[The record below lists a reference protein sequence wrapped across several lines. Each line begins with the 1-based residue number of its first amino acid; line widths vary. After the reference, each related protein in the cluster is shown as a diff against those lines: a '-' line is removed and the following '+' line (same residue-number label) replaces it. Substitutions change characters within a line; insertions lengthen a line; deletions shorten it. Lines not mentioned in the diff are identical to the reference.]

1 LIPPSFSRRV
11 FLFAAIPPLRL
22 NRKLRLALIGF
33 DGHVQEIVDQLP
45 NLPDVELTA
54 VAGANSDPAA
64 KASNMRRPVVARAKF
79 YNTTADLLA
88 TERLDLA
95 AVCNNDGER
104 AAAIMACIDKG
115 LNVIA
120 EKPLGLS
127 RAEFTEIEAAA
138 AKAKVKVGALLPMR
152 FDPPYLAM
160 KRIVESGEIGEIAQI
175 DAQKSYQLGPRP
187 AWQKRK
193 ELYGSTILW
202 IGIHMI
208 DLMLWTS
215 GRRFTEA
222 ASLQSTVGIPDYGDM
237 ENVTASIFR
246 LDNKGTATLRMDY
259 LRPMTAPG
267 HGDDRLRLAGS
278 KGIVEYQEATGVT
291 LLSQG
296 GPPRVISKL
305 PEQGSVFV
313 DFIRSTYLGE
323 KPALP
328 WTEIRAAHEVTYA
341 AQEAAV
347 RHEMVRVGGSK

>member
-1 LIPPSFSRRV
+1 VPFSRRV
-11 FLFAAIPPLRL
+11 FLAAAISPVHLKRRL
-22 NRKLRLALIGF
+22 KLGLIGF
-33 DGHVQEIVDQLP
+33 DGHVQEILNQLP
-45 NLPDVELTA
+45 NLPDIELTA
-54 VAGANSDPAA
+54 VADAGSDPSARS
-64 KASNMRRPVVARAKF
+64 SNMRHPLVAKAKF
-79 YNTTADLLA
+79 YKTTADLLA
-88 TERLDLA
+88 TERLDVA

-104 AAAIMACIDKG
+104 AAAVMACIQKG

-120 EKPLGLS
+120 EKPLGVS
-127 RAEFTEIEAAA
+127 REEFSAIQEAAT
-138 AKAKVKVGALLPMR
+138 KAGVRVGAILPMR

-160 KRIVESGEIGEIAQI
+160 KQIVESGEIGEVAQI

-187 AWQKRK
+187 EWQKRK
-193 ELYGSTILW
+193 DLYGSTILW

-222 ASLQSTVGIPDYGDM
+222 ASFQSNVGIPNYGDM
-237 ENVTASIFR
+237 ENVTASVFR

-259 LRPMTAPG
+259 LRPLTASG

-291 LLSQG
+291 LMNLA
-296 GPPRVISKL
+296 GPPRSIGKL

-313 DFIRSTYLGE
+313 DFIRSTYLNE

-328 WTEIRAAHEVTYA
+328 WSEIHAAHEVTYA
-341 AQEAAV
+341 AQDAAA
-347 RHEMVRVGGSK
+347 RHEIVRVGV